1 MLFGDR
7 KMPDLLADVK
17 SAGGHMTA
25 LKGGAFKG
33 EKELVGEKY
42 LQALCPDSDLTLMG
56 HVMDATQQ
64 RGWRT
69 ELEGYN
75 EYDLFLAQYAK
86 LKQIASRRLGIGALE
101 LFDRYQKVVEAAVL
115 YVTGT
120 GTETG
125 NFYGQRAKVGSVQW
139 FIRPIVPESVDLDD
153 AGGTFDY
160 TTLIFK
166 YDNAGEIGVVQRKN
180 SLPAV
185 GTENDRYVVQSD
197 KQILVLFGYTNS
209 LNPREILEVQEYV
222 NDGVGA
228 RIPIDIYNQM
238 TMTDIGLATRPGAL
252 IINESKQMVIGGQS
266 MVANVYSDIFP
277 FGVDICTADSNCLT
291 PLYT

>member
-1 MLFGDR
+1 M
-7 KMPDLLADVK
+7 
-17 SAGGHMTA
+17 
-25 LKGGAFKG
+25 LKGGVFAG
-33 EKELVGEKY
+33 QKELAGDKY
-42 LQALCPDSDLTLMG
+42 LQAMCPDSDLTLMG
-56 HVMDATQQ
+56 HIMDATQT

-69 ELEGYN
+69 ELEGYS

-86 LKQIASRRLGIGALE
+86 LKQLASRRLGVAALD
-101 LFDRYQKVVEAAVL
+101 LFDRYQKVVEAAIL
-115 YVTGT
+115 YITST

-139 FIRPIVPESVDLDD
+139 FIRPIVPESVDLNPAD
-153 AGGTFDY
+153 GTFDY
-160 TTLIFK
+160 TQLIYK
-166 YDNAGEIGVVQRKN
+166 YTAAGNIGVVQRKN
-180 SLPAV
+180 TLPAV
-185 GTENDRYVVQSD
+185 GTANDRYVVQSD
-197 KQILVLFGYTNS
+197 KQILVMFGYTNS

-228 RIPIDIYNQM
+228 RIPIDVYDQM

-252 IINESKQMVIGGQS
+252 VVNESKQMVIGGQS

>member
-1 MLFGDR
+1 
-7 KMPDLLADVK
+7 MPDLIADVK
-17 SAGGHMTA
+17 SEGGHTTM
-25 LKGGAFKG
+25 LKGGVFAG
-33 EKELVGEKY
+33 QKELAGDKY
-42 LQALCPDSDLTLMG
+42 LQAMCPDSDLTLMG
-56 HVMDATQQ
+56 HIMDATQT

-69 ELEGYN
+69 ELEGYS

-86 LKQIASRRLGIGALE
+86 LKQLASRRLGVAALD
-101 LFDRYQKVVEAAVL
+101 LFDRYQKVVEAAIL
-115 YVTGT
+115 YITST

-139 FIRPIVPESVDLDD
+139 FIRPIVPESVDLNPAD
-153 AGGTFDY
+153 GTFDY
-160 TTLIFK
+160 TQLIYK
-166 YDNAGEIGVVQRKN
+166 YTAAGNIGVVQRKN
-180 SLPAV
+180 TLPAV
-185 GTENDRYVVQSD
+185 GTANDRYVVQSD
-197 KQILVLFGYTNS
+197 KQILVMFGYTNS

-228 RIPIDIYNQM
+228 RIPIDVYDQM

-252 IINESKQMVIGGQS
+252 VVNESKQMVIGGQS